1 MIHFAYAHTR
11 FTLADKTAGS
21 KSSKTRRFVPM
32 LQGYGSMTKGV
43 ARRSL
48 ELLPE
53 GTTPEDQRRLAT
65 QRLEDVL
72 SDVEGT
78 WARL

>member
-1 MIHFAYAHTR
+1 
-11 FTLADKTAGS
+11 
-21 KSSKTRRFVPM
+21 
-32 LQGYGSMTKGV
+32 MTKGV

-53 GTTPEDQRRLAT
+53 GTTPEDQRGLAM